1 MSRASLARRQEMQLY
16 KTNTRP
22 HYNLQKRE
30 LWWDNQCM
38 IYSGQYVHLNY
49 KILNYKKL
57 NYKKDKNVKYSV
69 VTSACIKWV

>member
-1 MSRASLARRQEMQLY
+1 
-16 KTNTRP
+16 
-22 HYNLQKRE
+22 
-30 LWWDNQCM
+30 M